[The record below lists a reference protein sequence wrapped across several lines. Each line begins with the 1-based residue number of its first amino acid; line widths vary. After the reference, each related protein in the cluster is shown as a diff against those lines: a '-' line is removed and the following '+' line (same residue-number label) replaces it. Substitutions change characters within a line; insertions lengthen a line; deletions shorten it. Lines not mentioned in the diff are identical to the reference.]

1 MRFTNAL
8 LETHARAF
16 WYSVSQLNFDEI
28 NIIYNKHIHFIH
40 IYLYTRAYTWSTNFR
55 FRRSFGINYVQCF
68 LIILFCYRINNGEE
82 RNE

>member
-1 MRFTNAL
+1 MVYSALCTAQGEFHTHLLTSISKCAQFHALHTFYGLAVMRFTNAL

-40 IYLYTRAYTWSTNFR
+40 IYL
-55 FRRSFGINYVQCF
+55 
-68 LIILFCYRINNGEE
+68 
-82 RNE
+82 